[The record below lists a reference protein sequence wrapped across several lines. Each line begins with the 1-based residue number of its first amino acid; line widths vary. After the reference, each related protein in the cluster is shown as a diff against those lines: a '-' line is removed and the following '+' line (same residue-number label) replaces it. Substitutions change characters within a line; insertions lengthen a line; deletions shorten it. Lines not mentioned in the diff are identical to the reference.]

1 MNNQFDVKLGE
12 TMRKFRERKGATIID
27 VADALNVSKVS
38 VHYWE
43 SGKRQINA
51 STLKEYCAYLGIKV
65 QTLFDEMDG
74 IES

>member
-1 MNNQFDVKLGE
+1 MTKQFDEKLGA
-12 TMRKFRERKGATIID
+12 TMRLFRERKGKTIIE
-27 VADALNVSKVS
+27 VAEKMNVSKVS

-51 STLKEYCAYLGIKV
+51 SSLREYCAVLGIKV

-74 IES
+74 VQS